1 MKKKV
6 PPKYANNNDN
16 DANIKCIIR
25 ERSVSLFSKIS
36 FTFIPSSF
44 SIFYH
49 ISKFYFKKTTT
60 FLENRLLNTTTMT
73 KVTQS
78 PFSF

>member
-6 PPKYANNNDN
+6 PPKYANNNDD

-36 FTFIPSSF
+36 FTFIPSLFQYFTILESF
-44 SIFYH
+44 I
-49 ISKFYFKKTTT
+49 FKKNNL
-60 FLENRLLNTTTMT
+60 LENSLL
-73 KVTQS
+73 
-78 PFSF
+78 